1 MAQTEVA
8 LPAIGWANVTDQFS
22 PDALAAASGLNPRPG
37 RVEAAQTAA
46 TRRLPNTETEEWRY
60 SPVGKLSLADM
71 APVAEKPSSVEP
83 LAAVRTD
90 VEAVIG
96 FGDRAATVL
105 ILDGHVVDVDVDDGW
120 AAKGLDIRFDDQRA
134 WVPFDGLPTIFD
146 YWHQAFSPGALIVRV
161 AAGLA
166 VDRPVVVINH
176 HSRPDEIG
184 FPHLVV
190 EVGENAELQVLG
202 WQSSTP
208 DTAGGSIPIV
218 ELDVGAAGRLSY
230 STVQVADEAL
240 TIIGRQR
247 SSAAGQAT
255 LNTGIAAFGGRYART
270 RVDSRLLGRGGSANM
285 VAAYYGDG
293 SQVHD
298 FRIFQ
303 HHEARDTRSDLLFKG
318 AQDDSSGSVYTGLI
332 HIHPEGAGTN
342 AFQTNRNIK
351 LSDDAWA
358 WSVPNLEIENNEVH
372 CSHASTVS
380 PVDDDQR
387 FYLGA
392 RGVPPGRADRLIVAG
407 FFQEVINRMP
417 VAAVRPELRRLIAA
431 KLDRREVHS

>member
-1 MAQTEVA
+1 M
-8 LPAIGWANVTDQFS
+8 TDQYS
-22 PDALAAASGLNPRPG
+22 PEALGDASGLNPRPG

-46 TRRLPNTETEEWRY
+46 TLELPNTETEEWRY

-71 APVAEKPSSVEP
+71 APVGEKPTN
-83 LAAVRTD
+83 A
-90 VEAVIG
+90 EAVASVRADVDAVIDS
-96 FGDRAATVL
+96 GDRAATVVV
-105 ILDGHVVDVDVDDGW
+105 LDGHVVDVDVDGGW
-120 AAKGLDIRFDDQRA
+120 AAKGLQIWFDDQRA
-134 WVPFDGLPTIFD
+134 WVPFDGMPTIFD
-146 YWHQAFSPGALIVRV
+146 YWHQAFSPGSLIVR
-161 AAGLA
+161 ASAGLA

-176 HSRPDEIG
+176 HSRADQIG
-184 FPHLVV
+184 FPHLFVD
-190 EVGENAELQVLG
+190 VGENAEMQVLE
-202 WQSSTP
+202 WQSSATG
-208 DTAGGSIPIV
+208 TAAASVPVV
-218 ELDVGAAGRLSY
+218 ELDVAAAGRLSY
-230 STVQVADEAL
+230 STVQEADKEFV
-240 TIIGRQR
+240 IIGRQR

-255 LNTGIAAFGGRYART
+255 LNTGIAAFGARYART
-270 RVDSRLLGRGGSANM
+270 RVDSRLLGRGGSANLL
-285 VAAYYGDG
+285 AAYYGDG

-318 AQDDSSGSVYTGLI
+318 AQDGTSGSVYTGLI
-332 HIHPEGAGTN
+332 HIHPDGAGTN

-407 FFQEVINRMP
+407 FFEEVVNRMP
-417 VAAVRPELRRLIAA
+417 VAAIRPELRRLIAA
-431 KLDRREVHS
+431 KLDRREVES

>member
-1 MAQTEVA
+1 MTNQS
-8 LPAIGWANVTDQFS
+8 S

-46 TRRLPNTETEEWRY
+46 TLELPNTETEEWRY
-60 SPVGKLSLADM
+60 SPVGKLSLAEM
-71 APVAEKPSSVEP
+71 GPVGERPPSADAVASVR
-83 LAAVRTD
+83 AD
-90 VEAVIG
+90 VDNVIG
-96 FGDRAATVL
+96 SDDRAATVV
-105 ILDGHVVDVDVDDGW
+105 ILDGHLVDVAVDDGW

-134 WVPFDGLPTIFD
+134 WVPADGTPTIFD
-146 YWHQAFSPGALIVRV
+146 YWHQAFSPGALVVR
-161 AAGLA
+161 APAGLA

-176 HSRPDEIG
+176 HNRPDEIG
-184 FPHLVV
+184 FPHFVV
-190 EVGENAELQVLG
+190 DVGENAELQVLE
-202 WQSSTP
+202 WQSSAP
-208 DTAGGSIPIV
+208 GAAAASIPVV

-230 STVQVADEAL
+230 STVQVTDEAFVV
-240 TIIGRQR
+240 IARQR

-270 RVDSRLLGRGGSANM
+270 RVDSRLLGRGGSTNLL
-285 VAAYYGDG
+285 AAYYGDG

-318 AQDDSSGSVYTGLI
+318 AQDDASGSIYTGLI
-332 HIHPEGAGTN
+332 HIHPDGGGTN

-407 FFQEVINRMP
+407 FFQEVLNRMP
-417 VAAVRPELRRLIAA
+417 VAAVRPELQRLIAA
-431 KLDRREVHS
+431 KLDRREVES

>member
-1 MAQTEVA
+1 M
-8 LPAIGWANVTDQFS
+8 
-22 PDALAAASGLNPRPG
+22 SGLNPRPG

-46 TRRLPNTETEEWRY
+46 TLDLPNTETEEWRY
-60 SPVGKLSLADM
+60 SPVAKLSLAEM
-71 APVAEKPSSVEP
+71 GPVAEKPRSAE
-83 LAAVRTD
+83 AAATVRAD
-90 VEAVIG
+90 VDAVIG
-96 FGDRAATVL
+96 SDGRAATVVVV
-105 ILDGHVVDVDVDDGW
+105 DGHVIDVDLDAGW
-120 AAKGLDIRFDDQRA
+120 LAKGLAVGFDDQRA

-146 YWHQAFSPGALIVRV
+146 YWHQAFSPGALVIRAPRGV
-161 AAGLA
+161 A

-176 HSRPDEIG
+176 HSRNGEIG

-190 EVGENAELQVLG
+190 DVGDNAELQVLE
-202 WQSSTP
+202 WQSSAP
-208 DTAGGSIPIV
+208 GAAGASIPVV
-218 ELDVGAAGRLSY
+218 ELEVGAAGRLSY
-230 STVQVADEAL
+230 STVQVADEAH

-255 LNTGIAAFGGRYART
+255 LNTGLAAFGARYART

-285 VAAYYGDG
+285 LATYYGDG

-318 AQDDSSGSVYTGLI
+318 AQDDASGSIYTGLI
-332 HIHPEGAGTN
+332 HIHPDGAGTN

-372 CSHASTVS
+372 CWHASTVS

-417 VAAVRPELRRLIAA
+417 VAAVRPELQRLIAA